1 MFGHLKRNP
10 DCVLFET
17 NHFKSKT
24 EAATTR
30 KDVHHVPVPCESLF
44 NKIWV
49 SEAVTH
55 VIASVVEGKKNNVK
69 DVKKER
75 IKQDEQTFHLS
86 T

>member
-1 MFGHLKRNP
+1 M
-10 DCVLFET
+10 LFET

-55 VIASVVEGKKNNVK
+55 VVASVVEEEKNKVK
-69 DVKKER
+69 DVCSTESKKG
-75 IKQDEQTFHLS
+75 KATFHQS